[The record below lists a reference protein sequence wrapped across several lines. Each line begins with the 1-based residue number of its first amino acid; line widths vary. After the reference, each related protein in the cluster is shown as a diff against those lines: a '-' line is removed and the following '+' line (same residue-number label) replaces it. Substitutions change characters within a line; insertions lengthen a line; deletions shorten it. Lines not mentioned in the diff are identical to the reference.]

1 MHDGKKYHIEI
12 LRIICII
19 FVVFNHTSPNGYMAF
34 VGTENIFLYYLYMFA
49 SALCKIA
56 VPVFFMISG
65 ALLLGKEEPIYILL
79 KKRVLRMAV
88 ILLAI
93 SVPYYLWLST
103 DRSIGV
109 VSFLETIYTQPASTA
124 LWYLYSYIGF
134 LLMLPLLRKMVKSM
148 STMDYGYLFLVN
160 IIFNFVILIV
170 EGVFFK
176 DKQISSHFSISI
188 ITQNNIFYPLIGYYI
203 ENLMDKKYYTHK
215 NQALSVLFSVV
226 SIGLICLIVSN
237 YPCSG
242 DNLTDIINYDKILG
256 LMPCIPAVS
265 LYLFMKCVLN
275 PSYKGKKKVIIEQL
289 GGSVFGVYL
298 IEKITRRITSF
309 VFDYAKPYTGGFLAS
324 ILWVF
329 TAVGLGFVIICSI
342 RNLPYIGKY
351 IRKWI

>member
-1 MHDGKKYHIEI
+1 
-12 LRIICII
+12 
-19 FVVFNHTSPNGYMAF
+19 
-34 VGTENIFLYYLYMFA
+34 
-49 SALCKIA
+49 
-56 VPVFFMISG
+56 
-65 ALLLGKEEPIYILL
+65 
-79 KKRVLRMAV
+79 
-88 ILLAI
+88 
-93 SVPYYLWLST
+93 
-103 DRSIGV
+103 
-109 VSFLETIYTQPASTA
+109 
-124 LWYLYSYIGF
+124 
-134 LLMLPLLRKMVKSM
+134 MLPLLRKMVKSM
-148 STMDYGYLFLVN
+148 STVDYGYLFLVN

-176 DKQISSHFSISI
+176 DRQISSHFSISI

-203 ENLMDKKYYTHK
+203 ENLMEKKHYTHK
-215 NQALSVLFSVV
+215 NQALSFLFSVV

-237 YPCSG
+237 SPCSG
-242 DNLTDIINYDKILG
+242 DNLTDIMNYDKIFG

-275 PSYKGKKKVIIEQL
+275 PSYKGGNKVIIEQL

-324 ILWVF
+324 VLWVF
-329 TAVGLGFVIICSI
+329 TAVGLGFVIVCTV